1 MGLTFALVSHPCFLP
16 PHLPLAIHIFPLSSG
31 SSVLGTEDEL
41 AVSLRFM
48 NFGSS
53 PPSSDD
59 DSGLSSFVEN
69 PQYFC
74 GIIKEKDMC
83 KSLTHNHAVALN
95 RQNCSLFFHVWTC
108 VLLRVCCLVSSAVRR
123 PAHQAAGHRAEVG
136 AWRGGVWKSLPG
148 RMCQPQPR

>member
-1 MGLTFALVSHPCFLP
+1 M
-16 PHLPLAIHIFPLSSG
+16 
-31 SSVLGTEDEL
+31 LGTEDEL

-83 KSLTHNHAVALN
+83 K
-95 RQNCSLFFHVWTC
+95 
-108 VLLRVCCLVSSAVRR
+108 
-123 PAHQAAGHRAEVG
+123 
-136 AWRGGVWKSLPG
+136 
-148 RMCQPQPR
+148 

>member
-1 MGLTFALVSHPCFLP
+1 MALTFWLFAS
-16 PHLPLAIHIFPLSSG
+16 LPLSLG

-48 NFGSS
+48 IFGTS
-53 PPSSDD
+53 PPSSDE

-83 KSLTHNHAVALN
+83 EWHTASFS
-95 RQNCSLFFHVWTC
+95 R
-108 VLLRVCCLVSSAVRR
+108 CL
-123 PAHQAAGHRAEVG
+123 P
-136 AWRGGVWKSLPG
+136 L
-148 RMCQPQPR
+148 